1 MKKIIAS
8 LVSRE
13 KRYAVLDNE
22 RVVRLEVIQPQQV
35 STVGNIYIG
44 KVTKVMPGMEAVFVE
59 YGVDKNGL
67 LHRDELPVFQ
77 QDKSEKRPIKG
88 ISSYI
93 HQGQKLLVQVSRD
106 EAGSKGAKLSAMI
119 ELSSPSLVY
128 IYGNDYLG
136 VSKKFTN
143 HRLQSYW
150 RKVASEHKQEL
161 EGLIVRTSMESQS
174 EEDFLQQLHALRST
188 YQQLVKTA
196 DSAKKPGLVYARD
209 TFLDMLTAKIAAIT
223 SGEIIMDHFE
233 SSQKLKKM
241 LAVQN
246 SEWTITYDSD
256 PGDLFAKYHIQTQA
270 SEALSKRVPLPNGGS
285 LIIEETEAFTIID
298 VNTGKFI
305 GKAQK
310 EQTLFETNLEAAS
323 EVVHQIIL
331 RNLAGIILVDF
342 INMTE
347 EKHRKAIVTAMTKE
361 MKQDN
366 RHVQIVGFT
375 ELGIL
380 QLTRKRTS
388 PSLQDKLT
396 DQCSVCQGTGRVDSP
411 ETVAFRLERELFEHR
426 RSVDEAVWVE
436 MNHAVADVL
445 LGAKDSG
452 REWIEALIGKK
463 LLVTYINGN
472 LNTYKIKRFGSY
484 NELKQ
489 AKSVPE

>member
-8 LVSRE
+8 LVTRE
-13 KRYAVLDNE
+13 KRYAVLENE
-22 RVVRLEVIQPQQV
+22 RVVRLEIVQPQQE

-59 YGVDKNGL
+59 YGADKNGL

-77 QDKSEKRPIKG
+77 QDKSKNLPIKG

-106 EAGSKGAKLSAMI
+106 ESGTKGAKLSAMI

-150 RKVASEHKQEL
+150 RKAASEHKEEL
-161 EGLIVRTSMESQS
+161 EGLIVRTSMENQS
-174 EEDFLQQLHALRST
+174 EDDFLKQLHALRAA
-188 YQQLVKTA
+188 YQNLVKRA
-196 DSAKKPGLVYARD
+196 DLAKKPGLVYARD
-209 TFLDMLTAKIAAIT
+209 SFLDMLTVKIAST
-223 SGEIIMDHFE
+223 QFGEIILDDFE
-233 SSQKLKKM
+233 SCQELKKR
-241 LAVQN
+241 LDEQN
-246 SEWTITYDSD
+246 SEWTVTYDSG
-256 PGDLFAKYHIQTQA
+256 PGDLFAKYHIQTQV
-270 SEALSKRVPLPNGGS
+270 SESLKKQVPLPNGGS

-347 EKHRKAIVTAMTKE
+347 EKHRKAIVAAMTKE

-380 QLTRKRTS
+380 QLTRKRTA

-396 DQCSVCQGTGRVDSP
+396 NQCTVCQGTGRVDSP

-436 MNHAVADVL
+436 MNQAVADVL
-445 LGAKDSG
+445 LGVKDSG

-463 LLVTYINGN
+463 LLVTYIEGQ
-472 LNTYKIKRFGSY
+472 LNSYTIKRFGSY
-484 NELKQ
+484 KELKQ
-489 AKSVPE
+489 AKSMYE